1 VNSSFAGRIG
11 NTFLNEQITGKESG
25 MKKACLLVV
34 ALFLMGCGA
43 AAERS
48 EFYKHDSHFKS
59 WSHMGFSVQGYKN
72 PTAAD
77 ADKSDAQGW
86 WGEPIE
92 VPFGT
97 K

>member
-1 VNSSFAGRIG
+1 
-11 NTFLNEQITGKESG
+11 
-25 MKKACLLVV
+25 MKKMLLLVAV
-34 ALFLMGCGA
+34 LFLMGCGA

-59 WSHMGFSVQGYKN
+59 LSHIVFSVQGYKT
-72 PTAAD
+72 PTAED
-77 ADKSDAQGW
+77 AQKSDAQGW
-86 WGEPIE
+86 WGEPIQ